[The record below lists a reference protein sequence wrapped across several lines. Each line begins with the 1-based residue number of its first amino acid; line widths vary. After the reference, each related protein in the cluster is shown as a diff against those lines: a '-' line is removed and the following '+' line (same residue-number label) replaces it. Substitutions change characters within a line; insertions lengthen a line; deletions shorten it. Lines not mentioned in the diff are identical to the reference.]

1 MSTAPL
7 NAALIGI
14 IIIIIII
21 IINNIIIIII
31 IISRYLL
38 FSRYVLQRRQGH
50 DSGFHSLIAI
60 LKLSI
65 DSLFLKLFGR
75 LSHILVLKT

>member
-7 NAALIGI
+7 NAALIG
-14 IIIIIII
+14 IIIII